1 MSKRKSIIK
10 TFSKISLALVL
21 GLGIS
26 EVFQQTVLN
35 QDNIVHASSRKQF
48 WFYTKVIRRYTR
60 VVAGRVE
67 TTYIIGMYR
76 SDGMLAYTWESAYP
90 V

>member
-35 QDNIVHASSRKQF
+35 QDNIVHASSRK
-48 WFYTKVIRRYTR
+48 
-60 VVAGRVE
+60 
-67 TTYIIGMYR
+67 
-76 SDGMLAYTWESAYP
+76 
-90 V
+90 